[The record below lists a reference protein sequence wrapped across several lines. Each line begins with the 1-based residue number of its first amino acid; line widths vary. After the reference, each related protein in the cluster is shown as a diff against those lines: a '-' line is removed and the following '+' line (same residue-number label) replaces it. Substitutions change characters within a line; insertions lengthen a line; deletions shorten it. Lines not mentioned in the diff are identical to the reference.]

1 MRRTGSATAQH
12 FAASGLAAQ
21 TECCQSA
28 QAIAAGFPPNQRPA
42 GTKSVKLSQKRDGG
56 S

>member
-1 MRRTGSATAQH
+1 MRFASPATAQH

-28 QAIAAGFPPNQRPA
+28 QTIAAGFLSDQRPA
-42 GTKSVKLSQKRDGG
+42 GAKSAELYQKRDDRG
-56 S
+56 